1 MFRTILL
8 LTASNVF
15 MTFAWYYHLKNQGW
29 PMWKAIAVSWFI
41 ALFEYLLM
49 VPANRLGYADGLS
62 GYQLKMIQEV
72 VTLVVFAVFAT
83 LVLKEPL
90 QTKHLISF
98 GLLLAA
104 VWVMFK

>member
-29 PMWKAIAVSWFI
+29 PLWKAIAVSWFI

-62 GYQLKMIQEV
+62 GYQLKIIQEV
-72 VTLVVFAVFAT
+72 ITLVVFAVFAT

-104 VWVMFK
+104 VWVMFR

>member
-1 MFRTILL
+1 
-8 LTASNVF
+8 
-15 MTFAWYYHLKNQGW
+15 
-29 PMWKAIAVSWFI
+29 
-41 ALFEYLLM
+41 
-49 VPANRLGYADGLS
+49 
-62 GYQLKMIQEV
+62 MIQEV

-90 QTKHLISF
+90 QTRHLISF